1 MKFEYDSAGGL
12 RRPPPP
18 PADLRSASLPSR
30 DGSMDPSLAAPR
42 VAVAVQRMPI
52 TMASA
57 VTIVMLGKLLGA
69 ALRGPVGAIF
79 GGFMALV
86 FTSASV
92 PVTRRFVWIV
102 RRGGRQ
108 GVIGPFFFT
117 DERAIQ
123 QHRALENEGCRLV
136 RLVHLDDQWLIDQ
149 RSGTI
154 G

>member
-1 MKFEYDSAGGL
+1 MVPGL
-12 RRPPPP
+12 
-18 PADLRSASLPSR
+18 A
-30 DGSMDPSLAAPR
+30 AAPR
-42 VAVAVQRMPI
+42 GSSGAAEQQPSAGAPGAAGGGGSPPRVIDGPRMPI